1 MTQGTYIYGKE
12 DGWGAKGFKK
22 KKTSQTH
29 LVGFGAILL
38 PTGRRQHVR
47 FLRRRMDALVA
58 EVDYA
63 LAYLLFS
70 PNSANLI

>member
-1 MTQGTYIYGKE
+1 MGGEGIQEKE
-12 DGWGAKGFKK
+12 RE
-22 KKTSQTH
+22 QTH

-70 PNSANLI
+70 PYSAKLI